1 MNDSEAILVLETALL
16 CAVQPMQISDM
27 RKLFGDDEQFDNS
40 AVRRLLETLQG
51 NWADGGLELVQLASG
66 WRFQSRP
73 SMQRYLERLSPEK
86 PPKYSRAVMETLAIV
101 AWRQPV
107 TRGDI
112 EDIRGVTVSSQI
124 VKALEDRGWI
134 EVIGHRD
141 APGRPAL
148 FGTTRQF
155 LDDLGLRALD
165 ELPPLETAHAAAAL
179 AGLDLGEV
187 QQVLGEGAEP
197 AEGEASTE
205 EGAPAEGEA
214 AAPEAAGEVATEAAA
229 GGEGEPEEAAPVGI
243 APEGADAEGIDA
255 EGVATESASAA
266 QQAGALDPQAAPEG
280 QNTPSAEAGAGEEQN
295 FPVAELSVSED
306 DAPIAAIDSV
316 ESQLSRTE
324 EGAHPAD
331 ESTVREQAE
340 GLSDTPSSSGFSD
353 DRAGNDTSDMA
364 ADASEAGAAKERVEN
379 AKHAE
384 PTDPIDET
392 DTEAPGAAGHEPA
405 QGLGETVRPE
415 ATQPEPVQ
423 PEAIEP
429 EAVQPEAIQPGA
441 DSADAEP
448 DAADLDRSG
457 SGRDSASP
465 DDDVP
470 APRRPTQV

>member
-1 MNDSEAILVLETALL
+1 VLETALL
-16 CAVQPMQISDM
+16 CAVQPMQLSDM

-40 AVRRLLETLQG
+40 KLRALLETLQA

-73 SMQRYLERLSPEK
+73 HMQRYLERLSPEK

-165 ELPPLETAHAAAAL
+165 ELPPLESAQAAAAL

-187 QQVLGEGAEP
+187 QQVTGELP
-197 AEGEASTE
+197 GELA
-205 EGAPAEGEA
+205 G
-214 AAPEAAGEVATEAAA
+214 EAAGEIR
-229 GGEGEPEEAAPVGI
+229 GEIQGEIQGEIPV
-243 APEGADAEGIDA
+243 
-255 EGVATESASAA
+255 ESAEN
-266 QQAGALDPQAAPEG
+266 D
-280 QNTPSAEAGAGEEQN
+280 TI
-295 FPVAELSVSED
+295 PVAELSVSED
-306 DAPIAAIDSV
+306 DAPIAPVDSV
-316 ESQLSRTE
+316 ESVVSRTE
-324 EGAHPAD
+324 EGAIPAD
-331 ESTVREQAE
+331 EPTVREQAE
-340 GLSDTPSSSGFSD
+340 GLSNTPTLSGFPD
-353 DRAGNDTSDMA
+353 DRAGNDISDMA
-364 ADASEAGAAKERVEN
+364 ADSPEDGAAKESVEN

-392 DTEAPGAAGHEPA
+392 DHAAPGAAGHEPDF
-405 QGLGETVRPE
+405 GLDDPVRP
-415 ATQPEPVQ
+415 
-423 PEAIEP
+423 
-429 EAVQPEAIQPGA
+429 
-441 DSADAEP
+441 DP
-448 DAADLDRSG
+448 DAASVASDETDPARPDAS
-457 SGRDSASP
+457 RDSASP
-465 DDDVP
+465 DDDEP
-470 APRRPTQV
+470 APGRPTQV

>member
-16 CAVQPMQISDM
+16 CAVQPMQLSDM

-40 AVRRLLETLQG
+40 KLRALLETLQA

-73 SMQRYLERLSPEK
+73 HMQRYLERLSPEK

-165 ELPPLETAHAAAAL
+165 ELPPLESAQAAAAL

-187 QQVLGEGAEP
+187 QQVTGELP
-197 AEGEASTE
+197 GELA
-205 EGAPAEGEA
+205 G
-214 AAPEAAGEVATEAAA
+214 EAAGEIQ
-229 GGEGEPEEAAPVGI
+229 GETQGEIQGEIPV
-243 APEGADAEGIDA
+243 
-255 EGVATESASAA
+255 ESAEN
-266 QQAGALDPQAAPEG
+266 D
-280 QNTPSAEAGAGEEQN
+280 TI
-295 FPVAELSVSED
+295 PVAELSVSED
-306 DAPIAAIDSV
+306 DAPIAPVDSV
-316 ESQLSRTE
+316 ESVVSRTE
-324 EGAHPAD
+324 EGAIPAD
-331 ESTVREQAE
+331 EPTVREQAE
-340 GLSDTPSSSGFSD
+340 GLSNTPTLSGFPD
-353 DRAGNDTSDMA
+353 DRAGNDISDMA
-364 ADASEAGAAKERVEN
+364 ADSPEDGAAKESVEN

-392 DTEAPGAAGHEPA
+392 DHAAPGAAGHEPDF
-405 QGLGETVRPE
+405 GLDDPVRP
-415 ATQPEPVQ
+415 
-423 PEAIEP
+423 
-429 EAVQPEAIQPGA
+429 
-441 DSADAEP
+441 DP
-448 DAADLDRSG
+448 DAASVASDETDPARPDAS
-457 SGRDSASP
+457 RDSASP
-465 DDDVP
+465 DDDEP
-470 APRRPTQV
+470 APGRPTQV

>member
-1 MNDSEAILVLETALL
+1 MSMNDSEAILVLETALL
-16 CAVQPMQISDM
+16 CAVQPMQLSDM

-40 AVRRLLETLQG
+40 KLRGLLETLQA

-73 SMQRYLERLSPEK
+73 HMQRYLERLSPEK

-165 ELPPLETAHAAAAL
+165 ELPPLESAQAAAAL

-187 QQVLGEGAEP
+187 QQLTGEG
-197 AEGEASTE
+197 
-205 EGAPAEGEA
+205 A
-214 AAPEAAGEVATEAAA
+214 AAPEQA
-229 GGEGEPEEAAPVGI
+229 
-243 APEGADAEGIDA
+243 ADAQAIAEDA
-255 EGVATESASAA
+255 ADEAVDASA
-266 QQAGALDPQAAPEG
+266 Q
-280 QNTPSAEAGAGEEQN
+280 GELAVEN
-295 FPVAELSVSED
+295 MSEESENGDIPVAELSVSEQ
-306 DAPIAAIDSV
+306 DAPIDPVDSV
-316 ESQLSRTE
+316 ESVVSRTE
-324 EGAHPAD
+324 EGANPDD
-331 ESTVREQAE
+331 EPTVREQAE
-340 GLSDTPSSSGFSD
+340 GLSNMPTPSGFPD
-353 DRAGNDTSDMA
+353 DRAGNDISDIA
-364 ADASEAGAAKERVEN
+364 ADPSTAGAAKESVEN

-392 DTEAPGAAGHEPA
+392 DHAAPGAAGHEPA
-405 QGLGETVRPE
+405 IGLDDPVRP
-415 ATQPEPVQ
+415 
-423 PEAIEP
+423 
-429 EAVQPEAIQPGA
+429 
-441 DSADAEP
+441 EP
-448 DAADLDRSG
+448 DAASPASG
-457 SGRDSASP
+457 ESDPAHPGADHDSASL
-465 DDDVP
+465 DDDEP
-470 APRRPTQV
+470 APGRPTQV

>member
-27 RKLFGDDEQFDNS
+27 RKLFGDDEQFDS
-40 AVRRLLETLQG
+40 GTVRRLLETLQG

-165 ELPPLETAHAAAAL
+165 ELPPLESAHAAAAL

-187 QQVLGEGAEP
+187 QQVLGEAP
-197 AEGEASTE
+197 
-205 EGAPAEGEA
+205 APAEGEGSLD
-214 AAPEAAGEVATEAAA
+214 AAPAEAVAETPGLAADGLFAAGVGASQEPGQEAPQEAPQ
-229 GGEGEPEEAAPVGI
+229 EGENPSSANADSGSPEI
-243 APEGADAEGIDA
+243 
-255 EGVATESASAA
+255 
-266 QQAGALDPQAAPEG
+266 
-280 QNTPSAEAGAGEEQN
+280 

-324 EGAHPAD
+324 EGADPAD

-340 GLSDTPSSSGFSD
+340 GLSNTPLSPDLPD
-353 DRAGNDTSDMA
+353 DRAGNDISDMA

-384 PTDPIDET
+384 PTDPT
-392 DTEAPGAAGHEPA
+392 DKTNAVAPGDA
-405 QGLGETVRPE
+405 RR
-415 ATQPEPVQ
+415 EPVHGLD
-423 PEAIEP
+423 
-429 EAVQPEAIQPGA
+429 EAVQPE
-441 DSADAEP
+441 P
-448 DAADLDRSG
+448 DAASAASEEADPDRSG
-457 SGRDSASP
+457 SEPDSASP
-465 DDDVP
+465 DDDEP

>member
-1 MNDSEAILVLETALL
+1 MSMNDSEAILVLETALL
-16 CAVQPMQISDM
+16 CAAQPMQLSDM

-40 AVRRLLETLQG
+40 ALRTLLETLQA
-51 NWADGGLELVQLASG
+51 NWADGGLELVQLATG

-73 SMQRYLERLSPEK
+73 RMQRYLERLNPEK

-165 ELPPLETAHAAAAL
+165 ELPALESAQAAAAL

-187 QQVLGEGAEP
+187 QQVLGGEAPATEDAPTDGADAAGQAVAEAAEGV
-197 AEGEASTE
+197 EGEASA
-205 EGAPAEGEA
+205 EGGVGGEAEARPDGEPAATAGEGEA
-214 AAPEAAGEVATEAAA
+214 SEVS
-229 GGEGEPEEAAPVGI
+229 I
-243 APEGADAEGIDA
+243 
-255 EGVATESASAA
+255 
-266 QQAGALDPQAAPEG
+266 
-280 QNTPSAEAGAGEEQN
+280 
-295 FPVAELSVSED
+295 PVAELSVSEQD
-306 DAPIAAIDSV
+306 VPIAPVDSV
-316 ESQLSRTE
+316 ESMLSRTE
-324 EGAHPAD
+324 EGADPAD

-340 GLSDTPSSSGFSD
+340 GLSNTSATSGFPD
-353 DRAGNDTSDMA
+353 DAADNDISDMA
-364 ADASEAGAAKERVEN
+364 ADAPEAGAAKESVEN

-392 DTEAPGAAGHEPA
+392 DTAAPDAAGHEPA
-405 QGLGETVRPE
+405 SGLADPVRPGPDAASPESDEAGVERPE
-415 ATQPEPVQ
+415 ADRQP
-423 PEAIEP
+423 
-429 EAVQPEAIQPGA
+429 
-441 DSADAEP
+441 
-448 DAADLDRSG
+448 
-457 SGRDSASP
+457 ASP
-465 DDDVP
+465 DDDEP
-470 APRRPTQV
+470 AAGRPTQV

>member
-1 MNDSEAILVLETALL
+1 MSMNDSEAILVLETALL

-27 RKLFGDDEQFDNS
+27 RKLFGDDEQFDS
-40 AVRRLLETLQG
+40 STVRRLLETLQG

-187 QQVLGEGAEP
+187 QQVLGETPEP
-197 AEGEASTE
+197 AD
-205 EGAPAEGEA
+205 
-214 AAPEAAGEVATEAAA
+214 
-229 GGEGEPEEAAPVGI
+229 GEG
-243 APEGADAEGIDA
+243 GADASPEPADGEGGADASPAEDGAQASVSGADDIAQDEADAPQQVAQEDENPPAADPDA
-255 EGVATESASAA
+255 ESSEI
-266 QQAGALDPQAAPEG
+266 
-280 QNTPSAEAGAGEEQN
+280 

-306 DAPIAAIDSV
+306 DVPIAAIDSV

-324 EGAHPAD
+324 EGADPAD
-331 ESTVREQAE
+331 ESIVREQAE
-340 GLSDTPSSSGFSD
+340 GLSNTPLSSDLPD
-353 DRAGNDTSDMA
+353 DRAGNDISDMA

-384 PTDPIDET
+384 PTDPT
-392 DTEAPGAAGHEPA
+392 DKTDAEAPGDA
-405 QGLGETVRPE
+405 RR
-415 ATQPEPVQ
+415 EPVYGLD
-423 PEAIEP
+423 
-429 EAVQPEAIQPGA
+429 EAVQ
-441 DSADAEP
+441 SEP
-448 DAADLDRSG
+448 DAAAAASEQADPDRSG
-457 SGRDSASP
+457 SEPDSAFP
-465 DDDVP
+465 DDDEP
-470 APRRPTQV
+470 APGRPTQV